1 MDNYLFFFNN
11 IQLIHFQPDSEEVI
25 KILNEANI
33 RTIMVTGD
41 NILTAVSVAK
51 DCDMVTDKQSIII
64 VNSRLAA
71 SGEYELF
78 YTLEGHSTT
87 ATATNNNQL
96 MSPPSICEF
105 EGIEGEVEGGD
116 SKYKLMVNSHSAS
129 SLETL
134 ETNTHSPMAQKVIKD
149 LETGGKLFNG
159 NQKKLMNEEEDYNPY
174 KLAPELPSNRYRFA
188 MDGKTFA
195 IVKEYFPDLMPK
207 FTTRG
212 SIFARMSPDQK
223 QALITE
229 LQGLGYYVA
238 MCGDGSNDCG

>member
-1 MDNYLFFFNN
+1 
-11 IQLIHFQPDSEEVI
+11 
-25 KILNEANI
+25 
-33 RTIMVTGD
+33 MVTGD

-51 DCDMVTDKQSIII
+51 DCDMVNEKQSIII

-71 SGEYELF
+71 SGDYELF

-96 MSPPSICEF
+96 MSPSICEF
-105 EGIEGEVEGGD
+105 EGIEGEVIVGGD
-116 SKYKLMVNSHSAS
+116 SKYKLMINSHSAS

-134 ETNTHSPMAQKVIKD
+134 ETNTHSPIAQKVAKD
-149 LETGGKLFNG
+149 LESGGKLFKNK
-159 NQKKLMNEEEDYNPY
+159 QKKLLNEEEYNPY

-195 IVKEYFPDLMPK
+195 IVKEYFPELMPK

-223 QALITE
+223 QALVTE

-238 MCGDGSNDCG
+238 MCGDGSNDCGLVLYNYFNN